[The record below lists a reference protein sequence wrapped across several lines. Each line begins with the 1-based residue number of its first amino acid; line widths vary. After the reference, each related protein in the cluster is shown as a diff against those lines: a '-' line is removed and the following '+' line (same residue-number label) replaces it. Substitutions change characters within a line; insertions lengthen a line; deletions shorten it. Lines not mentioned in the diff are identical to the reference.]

1 MIIVVG
7 SEKGG
12 VGKSTVVTN
21 LAVELAK
28 RGMRIAVVDGDRQ
41 RSTARWAVD
50 REEAGHE
57 PRIFVVEKLGSLH
70 ETLRELDTN
79 AVPPAVRLEVQ

>member
-21 LAVELAK
+21 MAVELSK
-28 RGMRIAVVDGDRQ
+28 RGMRVSVVDGDRQ
-41 RSTARWAVD
+41 RSTALSTRCCFD
-50 REEAGHE
+50 
-57 PRIFVVEKLGSLH
+57 I
-70 ETLRELDTN
+70 TLQVISKQYRKHMKAISE
-79 AVPPAVRLEVQ
+79 